1 MRPKYMKPPTMTLSV
16 CGVSRGVRG
25 YSGARLTVFEH
36 VHNASQGERLV
47 PLGISYILVQTCF
60 DKLFSSCVSHFASSG
75 KSEIVKYKKN
85 DTTQVS
91 VPSGNHDLIKKA
103 EKKNNSCG

>member
-1 MRPKYMKPPTMTLSV
+1 M
-16 CGVSRGVRG
+16 
-25 YSGARLTVFEH
+25 
-36 VHNASQGERLV
+36 
-47 PLGISYILVQTCF
+47 
-60 DKLFSSCVSHFASSG
+60 SHFASSG

-103 EKKNNSCG
+103 EKKQLVRMNDIPRMNTHLQPLYPLIPSIFPMALASKPPNAPARVVEEKKKE